1 MPDRPNKMPHD
12 SKTGDT
18 QIGPFRLAILF
29 DPDNP
34 EPPSNPVAMQKFQQ
48 AAADVGLQTELI
60 SPDDLERVPEFDGLF
75 IRDTTFTNHYSYLF
89 SSRAAEDGLAVIDD
103 PDSILKCNNKALQA
117 KLFER
122 HHIPTPRTL
131 VVHRRNTKKIIP
143 TIGLPCVL
151 KLPDS
156 SFSRGVV
163 KVETE
168 AALQQEL
175 KRMFGQSR
183 MIVAQEYLPTAFD
196 WRIGI
201 LDREPLFVCQYL
213 MVEGYW
219 QIIKHEADGSLKEGA
234 TIALPLAEAPPA
246 ALQLAL
252 QAANLIGDGL
262 YGVDIKQIGD
272 HFYVIEINDNPNV
285 DAGNEDGVA
294 GDEIYRRIMVSLH
307 ARIERHKRGR
317 NRK

>member
-1 MPDRPNKMPHD
+1 MRADAP
-12 SKTGDT
+12 TY
-18 QIGPFRLAILF
+18 RLAILF

-34 EPPSNPVAMQKFQQ
+34 EPPSNPVAMQKFLQ
-48 AAADVGLQTELI
+48 AAAEVGLQTELI
-60 SPDDLERVPEFDGLF
+60 TPDDLERVPQFDGLF
-75 IRDTTFTNHYSYLF
+75 IRDTTYTNHYSYLF
-89 SSRAAEDGLAVIDD
+89 SSRAAEEGMAVIDD

-122 HHIPTPRTL
+122 HHIPTPRSL
-131 VVHRRNTKKIIP
+131 VVHRRNTKKIVP

-168 AALQQEL
+168 SALQQEL
-175 KRMFGQSR
+175 KRMFSQSK

-201 LDREPLFVCQYL
+201 LDRKPLFACQYL

-219 QIIKHEADGSLKEGA
+219 QIIKHEADGSLKEGV
-234 TIALPLAEAPPA
+234 TIALPLEEVPQAVV
-246 ALQLAL
+246 QLAL

-262 YGVDIKQIGD
+262 YGVDIKQTGD
-272 HFYVIEINDNPNV
+272 QFYVIEINDNPNV

-294 GDEIYRRIMVSLH
+294 GDEIYLRIMASLL
-307 ARIERHKRGR
+307 ARIERKKHRH